1 MSDMNVHIAYR
12 RERYTEADITNPQ
25 LLGLA
30 TVEINPTELCNRTC
44 SFCPRSDP
52 DIYPNRKLHM
62 TVDIADKLSTQLYN
76 ANFTGDIHI
85 TGWGEP
91 LLNPDILEIISKFS
105 RYFFTEMISNG
116 DRLLSKR
123 ISHKDLT
130 SYGLHSIIVDCYDN
144 EQQTM
149 AMETLLSDFE
159 GKQRIRS
166 NYDTGNANL
175 LQLYNFNNRGGTLGA
190 VKSMQRQCW
199 MPMYKAFVDWDG
211 GVGLCC
217 NDWARKQKDFG
228 NINTDTFSNIW
239 MSNEFK
245 YVRKQLLEANRKD
258 LSACSGCN
266 TNGCKSGEGSAKL
279 WHENLY
285 RI

>member
-166 NYDTGNANL
+166 NYDTGNENL

-239 MSNEFK
+239 MSDEFK

>member
-1 MSDMNVHIAYR
+1 MNDFVEHLTYR
-12 RERYTEADITNPQ
+12 NERQQYADIANHN
-25 LLGLA
+25 LLGLS

-52 DIYPNRKLHM
+52 EVYPNRNLHM
-62 TVDIADKLSTQLYN
+62 TVDIADTLSEQLRE

-91 LLNPDILEIISKFS
+91 MLNPDITEIISKFS
-105 RYFFTEMISNG
+105 RYFFTEMITNG
-116 DRLLSKR
+116 DRLLQGK
-123 ISHKDLT
+123 ISHQELT
-130 SYGLHSIIVDCYDN
+130 TNGLNSIIVDCYDGP
-144 EQQTM
+144 EQTQQMT
-149 AMETLLSDFE
+149 ELLQDFA
-159 GKQRIRS
+159 GKQRIRN
-166 NYDTGNANL
+166 NYDTGEANL
-175 LQLYNFNNRGGTLGA
+175 LQLYNFNNRGGTLGKTA
-190 VKSMQRQCW
+190 TVKRPCW

-228 NINTDTFSNIW
+228 NITTDTFSNIW
-239 MSNEFK
+239 MSKPFK
-245 YVRKQLLEANRKD
+245 AVRKQLLNGNRN
-258 LSACSGCN
+258 LPACVHCN

>member
-239 MSNEFK
+239 MSDEFK

-266 TNGCKSGEGSAKL
+266 TNGCKSGEGSAKH
-279 WHENLY
+279 WQENLY

>member
-1 MSDMNVHIAYR
+1 MSDMHQHIAYR
-12 RERYTEADITNPQ
+12 RERYTEADIHNPL

-52 DIYPNRKLHM
+52 EVYPNRKLHM
-62 TVDIADKLSTQLYN
+62 TIELADMLSEQLHE
-76 ANFTGDIHI
+76 AHFTGDIHI

-123 ISHKDLT
+123 ILHSDLT
-130 SYGLHSIIVDCYDN
+130 AYGLDSIIVDCYDN
-144 EQQTM
+144 REQTM
-149 AMETLLSDFE
+149 AMETLLSDFA
-159 GKQRIRS
+159 GKKRIRS

-190 VKSMQRQCW
+190 VESLQKPCW

-228 NINTDTFSNIW
+228 NITTDTFSNIW
-239 MSNEFK
+239 MSKDFTQI
-245 YVRKQLLEANRKD
+245 RKQLLDGNRKD
-258 LSACSGCN
+258 LLACSGCN
-266 TNGCKSGEGSAKL
+266 TDGCKSGEGSANL

>member
-62 TVDIADKLSTQLYN
+62 TVYIADKLSTQLYN

-239 MSNEFK
+239 MSDEFK

>member
-1 MSDMNVHIAYR
+1 MNVHIAYR

-239 MSNEFK
+239 MSDEFK

>member
-1 MSDMNVHIAYR
+1 
-12 RERYTEADITNPQ
+12 
-25 LLGLA
+25 
-30 TVEINPTELCNRTC
+30 
-44 SFCPRSDP
+44 
-52 DIYPNRKLHM
+52 
-62 TVDIADKLSTQLYN
+62 
-76 ANFTGDIHI
+76 
-85 TGWGEP
+85 
-91 LLNPDILEIISKFS
+91 
-105 RYFFTEMISNG
+105 
-116 DRLLSKR
+116 
-123 ISHKDLT
+123 
-130 SYGLHSIIVDCYDN
+130 
-144 EQQTM
+144 
-149 AMETLLSDFE
+149 
-159 GKQRIRS
+159 
-166 NYDTGNANL
+166 
-175 LQLYNFNNRGGTLGA
+175 
-190 VKSMQRQCW
+190 